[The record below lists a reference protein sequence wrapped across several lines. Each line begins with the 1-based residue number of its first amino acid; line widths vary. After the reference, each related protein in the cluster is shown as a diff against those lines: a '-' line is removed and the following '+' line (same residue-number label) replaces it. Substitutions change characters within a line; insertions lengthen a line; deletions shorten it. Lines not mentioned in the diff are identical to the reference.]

1 MVKHFLAI
9 RCFVVA
15 GHVSSSIC
23 MLIKSYS
30 GFYLYVCYYIKNHF
44 VLTES
49 VCSFIWQQFRYK
61 LAYSSNFSSILEPI
75 IENNYQLFMVE
86 RLMMQGAKTFIK
98 TMREFDSDLTLCDD
112 PKKNTKVWQKP
123 VYTDD

>member
-1 MVKHFLAI
+1 M
-9 RCFVVA
+9 
-15 GHVSSSIC
+15 
-23 MLIKSYS
+23 
-30 GFYLYVCYYIKNHF
+30 CYYIMKITLCLL
-44 VLTES
+44 VL
-49 VCSFIWQQFRYK
+49 WKLFRYK
-61 LAYSSNFSSILEPI
+61 LAYSSNFSSILDPI

-86 RLMMQGAKTFIK
+86 RLMMQGAKTFVK